1 MTYVV
6 GNPGKGQVQIC
17 DRFNPVDKPDIYDV
31 NRIAT
36 LYVIKL
42 TYMLKQYEMKILC
55 VAS

>member
-17 DRFNPVDKPDIYDV
+17 DRVNPVDKPDIYDV